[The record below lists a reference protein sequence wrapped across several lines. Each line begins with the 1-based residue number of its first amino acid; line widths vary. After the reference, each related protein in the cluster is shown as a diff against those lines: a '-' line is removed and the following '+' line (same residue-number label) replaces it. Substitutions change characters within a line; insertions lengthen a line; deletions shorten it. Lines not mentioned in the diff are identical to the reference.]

1 MISLGSQ
8 SGSPRSRK
16 SRLQAGAMNRVVAFL
31 FAINILQ
38 GCSVAVP
45 QVDAFIGFAARAM
58 DEKHNA
64 DKKAAP
70 PLWLA
75 SMGNSGAVLHPYSS
89 GGFIVFANQQGDA
102 FAFDGWIIRSVI
114 GFGLEAPLSVQGR
127 VGDRVITFEGSEYA
141 YFCDDW
147 IWQPPSWNQNAL
159 LGTQQ

>member
-1 MISLGSQ
+1 
-8 SGSPRSRK
+8 
-16 SRLQAGAMNRVVAFL
+16 MNRVVAFL

-114 GFGLEAPLSVQGR
+114 GLVLKLPYRYREELGIGLLRSKGVNTR
-127 VGDRVITFEGSEYA
+127 T
-141 YFCDDW
+141 
-147 IWQPPSWNQNAL
+147 L
-159 LGTQQ
+159 